1 MNSLFLLLDKSDQS
15 YYNEGYL
22 YFELSRYTIK
32 MGVED
37 TLLPFIDDI
46 SFHLI
51 DEDFI
56 RIIIVNAISIFSI
69 EIIDYENIE
78 DREFGNEYFSLS
90 KRMYFLIRTI
100 NKAFSDSIDSYK
112 LYIDYGDEL
121 CGFERYFYT
130 IKFNKNYIL
139 NKEFLEYLSVFNEFD
154 DSENPKFYREFFVL
168 KKEIPDSNELRIM
181 STNTKVRRLGYFKL
195 VSSFIENKKVTA
207 VTINRKFEV
216 FSVNFTQELTVNENS
231 KGLIKVT
238 KTGISAKPYID
249 TAVNFDFINK
259 INNFYSSGKQLK
271 VYQVLHSELP
281 KNSNVFSLSDFDK
294 IFFLE
299 NILKYDYFYFSNL
312 LEVIYINERTSYIDI
327 ISVYKDKL
335 INQLKEF
342 NSFNRNRKVSN
353 EINTVLKRI
362 LNWEKPEKYLEHVIM
377 PRLNWMLDLN
387 LIKLDRKNNVEITK
401 IGDKLFENISIWNDI
416 NTKKVISPDSFL
428 DRFMVHIFDDC
439 YNNSETNSPIDA
451 EFILDKMYGYIKQ
464 SFGLFKTLAPNR
476 VTFSQAAN
484 YTKYMLYLNDD
495 IKVGYQFILNK
506 LSEKDQDIFIFKY
519 QEQYRDGYIQLKK

>member
-327 ISVYKDKL
+327 ISVYKDK
-335 INQLKEF
+335 
-342 NSFNRNRKVSN
+342 
-353 EINTVLKRI
+353 
-362 LNWEKPEKYLEHVIM
+362 
-377 PRLNWMLDLN
+377 
-387 LIKLDRKNNVEITK
+387 
-401 IGDKLFENISIWNDI
+401 
-416 NTKKVISPDSFL
+416 
-428 DRFMVHIFDDC
+428 
-439 YNNSETNSPIDA
+439 
-451 EFILDKMYGYIKQ
+451 
-464 SFGLFKTLAPNR
+464 
-476 VTFSQAAN
+476 
-484 YTKYMLYLNDD
+484 
-495 IKVGYQFILNK
+495 
-506 LSEKDQDIFIFKY
+506 
-519 QEQYRDGYIQLKK
+519 

>member
-1 MNSLFLLLDKSDQS
+1 
-15 YYNEGYL
+15 
-22 YFELSRYTIK
+22 
-32 MGVED
+32 
-37 TLLPFIDDI
+37 
-46 SFHLI
+46 
-51 DEDFI
+51 
-56 RIIIVNAISIFSI
+56 
-69 EIIDYENIE
+69 
-78 DREFGNEYFSLS
+78 
-90 KRMYFLIRTI
+90 
-100 NKAFSDSIDSYK
+100 
-112 LYIDYGDEL
+112 
-121 CGFERYFYT
+121 
-130 IKFNKNYIL
+130 
-139 NKEFLEYLSVFNEFD
+139 
-154 DSENPKFYREFFVL
+154 
-168 KKEIPDSNELRIM
+168 
-181 STNTKVRRLGYFKL
+181 
-195 VSSFIENKKVTA
+195 
-207 VTINRKFEV
+207 
-216 FSVNFTQELTVNENS
+216 
-231 KGLIKVT
+231 
-238 KTGISAKPYID
+238 
-249 TAVNFDFINK
+249 
-259 INNFYSSGKQLK
+259 
-271 VYQVLHSELP
+271 
-281 KNSNVFSLSDFDK
+281 
-294 IFFLE
+294 
-299 NILKYDYFYFSNL
+299 
-312 LEVIYINERTSYIDI
+312 
-327 ISVYKDKL
+327 VYKDKL

>member
-1 MNSLFLLLDKSDQS
+1 
-15 YYNEGYL
+15 
-22 YFELSRYTIK
+22 
-32 MGVED
+32 
-37 TLLPFIDDI
+37 
-46 SFHLI
+46 
-51 DEDFI
+51 
-56 RIIIVNAISIFSI
+56 
-69 EIIDYENIE
+69 
-78 DREFGNEYFSLS
+78 
-90 KRMYFLIRTI
+90 
-100 NKAFSDSIDSYK
+100 
-112 LYIDYGDEL
+112 
-121 CGFERYFYT
+121 
-130 IKFNKNYIL
+130 
-139 NKEFLEYLSVFNEFD
+139 
-154 DSENPKFYREFFVL
+154 
-168 KKEIPDSNELRIM
+168 M

-195 VSSFIENKKVTA
+195 ASSFIENKKVTA

-271 VYQVLHSELP
+271 VYQVLRSEFP
-281 KNSNVFSLSDFDK
+281 ESSNVFLLSDFDK

-299 NILKYDYFYFSNL
+299 NILKYDFFYFGNL
-312 LEVIYINERTSYIDI
+312 LEIIYIHERTSYIDI

-387 LIKLDRKNNVEITK
+387 LVKLDRKNNVEITK

-416 NTKKVISPDSFL
+416 NTEKIISPDSFL
-428 DRFMVHIFDDC
+428 DRFMVHIYDDC
-439 YNNSETNSPIDA
+439 YYNSKTNNPINT

-476 VTFSQAAN
+476 VTVSQAAN
-484 YTKYMLYLNDD
+484 YTKYMLYLKDD